1 MDTSHEVVSLKNQQL
16 SVLIVDDH
24 HFLRSAVHRM
34 LLSLGVLDIF
44 EVGDGRR
51 ALEFLQGE
59 EAKAVDIVLCDL
71 DMPDM
76 DGMEF
81 LRHLGTEYPIPV
93 SVIIVSGQDSALIN
107 SVEKMAQA
115 YGVHL
120 LGAIEKPLSLRKLEA
135 LLVLHQKRQDEISNQ
150 LVVLGQHS
158 VEEILVGVR
167 TRQFEPFYQPKVD
180 FKTGRIVGAEAL
192 ARWRHPVYGVLAP
205 SEFIETL
212 EQAGK
217 MDELTFFML
226 EEAAS
231 ACHLLHELGHP
242 IAVAVNLSLTS
253 LIDPELAE
261 KITQVVRNVG
271 VDPKYMI
278 LEITE
283 TASMTEAAHA
293 LENLARLRMRGF
305 GLSIDDYG
313 TGYSSMQQ
321 LTRIPFSELKIDA
334 SFVKDFSENKASRI
348 IVESSIDMAHKLQVK
363 STAEGVESQN
373 DWDML
378 KQMGCDIAQGYFIAK
393 PMELTALLE
402 FCATH

>member
-1 MDTSHEVVSLKNQQL
+1 MDTANEVTSLKNKQL
-16 SVLIVDDH
+16 SALIVDDH

-44 EVGDGRR
+44 EANNGRH

-93 SVIIVSGQDSALIN
+93 SVIIISGQDSALIS
-107 SVEKMAQA
+107 SVEKMAEA

-120 LGAIEKPLSLRKLEA
+120 LGAIEKPLTLSKLEA
-135 LLVLHQKRQDEISNQ
+135 LLVLHQNRQDDIS
-150 LVVLGQHS
+150 GQYIVPSQRS
-158 VEEILVGVR
+158 VEEILEGVR
-167 TRQFEPFYQPKVD
+167 AKQFEPFYQPKVD
-180 FKTGRIVGAEAL
+180 FKTGRMVGTEAL
-192 ARWRHPVYGVLAP
+192 ARWQHPLYGLLTP
-205 SEFIETL
+205 NEFIEPL
-212 EQAGK
+212 ELAGK
-217 MDELTFFML
+217 MDELTFFIM
-226 EEAAS
+226 EEAAM
-231 ACHLLHELGHP
+231 ACHLLHELGHQ
-242 IAVAVNLSLTS
+242 ITVAVNLSLTS
-253 LIDPELAE
+253 LTDPELAE
-261 KITQVVRNVG
+261 KITQVVRSVG
-271 VDPKYMI
+271 VDPKQMV

-283 TASMTEAAHA
+283 TASMTETAHA

-334 SFVKDFSENKASRI
+334 SFVKDFSENKASRV
-348 IVESSIDMAHKLQVK
+348 IVESSIEMAHKLRVK
-363 STAEGVESQN
+363 CTAEGVESQK

-378 KQMGCDIAQGYFIAK
+378 KQMGCDTAQGYFIAK
-393 PMELTALLE
+393 PMDLPALLE